1 MDLRV
6 LRLAFLLMAAL
17 TLARCASADDTA
29 GDPAND
35 VVPVPSHDDSHGW
48 GTNVKGL

>member
-1 MDLRV
+1 MDLKV
-6 LRLAFLLMAAL
+6 LRLVFLLVAVL
-17 TLARCASADDTA
+17 LLARCASAEDTA

-48 GTNVKGL
+48 GTSVKGM